1 MPFMSKSLIC
11 FHNGA
16 IAVAT
21 QIDPLVDLDI
31 VLHDLSLDRH
41 RPVLVV
47 IGGASK
53 LSQEDF
59 DRVHQLFV
67 QVLAPLAQ
75 KWQAAVID
83 GGTDTGVMRLM
94 GEARLAVGADFPLI
108 GVVPIGLATLPEQS
122 APAAD
127 AAPLEPNHTHFVF
140 VPGSNW
146 GDESEWIANLAST
159 LADTAPSVTVL
170 VNGGEITWKD
180 ASQSVQAERSILVIA
195 GSGRTA
201 DIIAAALKGQVTDT
215 RAIALVSSGLVQ
227 AIDLSSDPGTLT
239 ESIDKIFVAVK

>member
-1 MPFMSKSLIC
+1 MSKSLIC